1 MINYLL
7 SRASSS
13 LIKLHAN
20 RKDLDFLL
28 KLITLLNLV
37 KKAITPGSPQKLFI
51 WPFKHCIVTCDF
63 HGLKYK
69 YCIAKGY
76 DFNIYLNPYFHEYDV
91 TQFVYHHLTKHDVF
105 LDVGAHGGLYTLLA
119 GKKVGPQGKVLSFEP
134 NPINLIFLQLNV
146 ILNEL
151 NNVIIIPKAVS
162 DENSKV
168 ILHYS
173 SRMTALTSSFTKA
186 ERIIE
191 VETTTIDDTVTSF
204 GFDSI
209 KIMKIDTE
217 GMNFKV
223 LKGALN
229 TLTKT
234 HYVITE
240 HL

>member
-1 MINYLL
+1 M
-7 SRASSS
+7 
-13 LIKLHAN
+13 
-20 RKDLDFLL
+20 
-28 KLITLLNLV
+28 
-37 KKAITPGSPQKLFI
+37 
-51 WPFKHCIVTCDF
+51 
-63 HGLKYK
+63 
-69 YCIAKGY
+69 
-76 DFNIYLNPYFHEYDV
+76 
-91 TQFVYHHLTKHDVF
+91 
-105 LDVGAHGGLYTLLA
+105 DVGAHGGLYTLLA

-134 NPINLIFLQLNV
+134 NPINLIFLRLNV

-173 SRMTALTSSFTKA
+173 SKMTALTSSFTKA

-217 GMNFKV
+217 GMDFKV

-240 HL
+240 QNISEIRKLLSNKGFRIVTLNPSGYLLAKNKKFMN